1 MFRKI
6 TPFTVKGVIW
16 YQGESNAH
24 QAGLYKKIFTAMIQ
38 NWRDDLENSS
48 LPFLFVQLAPFKG
61 WYAENDTS
69 WASLREAQLD
79 TLKSVNNT
87 AMVVITDCGESNNI
101 HPRNKKTVGERL
113 AAAARGMVY
122 GENIEYSGPIFR
134 DMKIEG
140 KNAILYFDH
149 VGKGL
154 TFIGEEPLGFEIC
167 GREGVYLKADV
178 CIKGNTIVAS
188 NPEIDEP
195 YGVRYGWSNFPE
207 VNFYNID
214 GFPASPF
221 RAFRGNKSS

>member
-140 KNAILYFDH
+140 KMQFCIL
-149 VGKGL
+149 
-154 TFIGEEPLGFEIC
+154 IM
-167 GREGVYLKADV
+167 
-178 CIKGNTIVAS
+178 
-188 NPEIDEP
+188 
-195 YGVRYGWSNFPE
+195 
-207 VNFYNID
+207 
-214 GFPASPF
+214 
-221 RAFRGNKSS
+221 